1 MDLETLAIHGYDAI
15 PLLDGAIA
23 PPIQLTTTF
32 EREKD
37 GAYPLG
43 YSYARRN
50 NPNRDALEAT
60 LARLEGGAGAVSF
73 GSGSA
78 ASMAVFQSL
87 ASGDHVLV
95 AQDSYYGTRAM
106 LAEIFPRWGLAF
118 DLVDM
123 TDPAAAEKAVK
134 PTTKLIWVETPSN
147 PLMRVTDLG
156 RIAELAKKRRLVSV
170 CDNTVATALLQRPFE
185 FGFDLIVHSTTKYVN
200 GHSDVLG
207 GAVVAREAG
216 ALLDRIKVVQQYG
229 GGIPSPFDC
238 WLTLRGLKTFA
249 YRVKGQ
255 SENAQRIAEFLAGH
269 GAVHKVHY
277 CGLPTHPQHQLAKS
291 QMKLFGGLMSF
302 EVKGGEKEAF
312 AVAGGCSLIRRAT
325 SLGGV
330 ETLIEQRAS
339 MEGPGTKTPANLL
352 RLSVGLESAKD
363 LIADLK
369 GSLDRLL

>member
-1 MDLETLAIHGYDAI
+1 MDLETLAIHGYEAV

-23 PPIQLTTTF
+23 PPIHLSTTF

-43 YSYARRN
+43 FSYARRG

-60 LARLEGGAGAVSF
+60 LARLEGGAGAVAF
-73 GSGSA
+73 ASGSA
-78 ASMAVFQSL
+78 ATMGVFQAL

-95 AQDSYYGTRAM
+95 AKDSYHGTRAM
-106 LAEIFPRWGLAF
+106 LAEIFLRWGLTF

-123 TDPAAAEKAVK
+123 TDVSAVEESMK
-134 PTTKLIWVETPSN
+134 PNTRLIWVETPSN
-147 PLMRVTDLG
+147 PTMRVTDLG
-156 RIAELAKKRRLVSV
+156 RVAELAKKHRCIAV

-216 ALLDRIKVVQQYG
+216 EWLDRIRGVQQYG
-229 GGIPSPFDC
+229 GGVPSPFDC

-255 SENAQRIAEFLAGH
+255 SENAQRIAEFLAEH
-269 GAVHKVHY
+269 GAVRKVHY

-291 QMKLFGGLMSF
+291 QMKAFGGLLSF

-330 ETLIEQRAS
+330 ESLIEQRAS
-339 MEGPGTKTPANLL
+339 MEGPGTSTPVNLL
-352 RLSVGLESAKD
+352 RLSVGLESTKD

-369 GSLDRLL
+369 GALDRLL